1 MINPKKKHNSKIR
14 EARKKRGWTQG
25 YLANITGVSEVYI
38 NKLELGQI
46 ANPGIKNCREIAY
59 ALGIRLEDI

>member
-25 YLANITGVSEVYI
+25 YLAKIAGVSEVYI
-38 NKLELGQI
+38 NKLEKGDI
-46 ANPGIKNCREIAY
+46 PNPGIRNCREIAY
-59 ALGIRLEDI
+59 ALGLRLEDI

>member
-14 EARKKRGWTQG
+14 HARNKRGWTQA
-25 YLANITGVSEVYI
+25 YLASITGVSEVYI
-38 NKLELGQI
+38 NKLELGHI

-59 ALGIRLEDI
+59 ALGLRLEDI